1 MPLKSDK
8 QVLLSELGSTFKQ
21 TILDNKDNSKD
32 FKEIVELTET
42 LEKTRNLK
50 TRTEIPKTMALFD
63 ILWDLPDDQFKLIA
77 RMSRESFIDLVQQ
90 IEKNWVFYSY
100 GTKMQAPVWKQTL
113 LVLNRLGTEGNG
125 AAIKRYAIFHGV
137 SYGTVEKYT

>member
-42 LEKTRNLK
+42 LERTRNLK
-50 TRTEIPKTMALFD
+50 TRTHIPKTTTLFGV
-63 ILWDLPDDQFKLIA
+63 LWDLPDDQFELIA
-77 RMSRESFIDLVQQ
+77 RMSRESFIELVKE
-90 IEKNWVFYSY
+90 IEID
-100 GTKMQAPVWKQTL
+100 A
-113 LVLNRLGTEGNG
+113 LNPLPAHIDIVQLFPGSRPLFVIIARCNL
-125 AAIKRYAIFHGV
+125 ADHPFR
-137 SYGTVEKYT
+137 